1 MKDKKVFNVLKILN
15 DIADMKVICIE
26 DYARKLDVSIRTMY
40 RYLKDISDFFGIEMI
55 KRGSGCFQFVNFEK
69 VKEVLLNNDDFE
81 SFEKFANVINALNPK
96 LLKYFN
102 VDKVLLKKIVDN
114 ELFLIKSSPFEEIM
128 NFKLFNEIKKAI
140 KYSHYISVEYQKYD
154 ENSTKFK
161 NLRPYKIV
169 FAEGNWY
176 LVTHDNSE
184 LNGGVKFL
192 RLNFIK
198 DVKIYSRTFKKKKKI
213 LEFIENFQ
221 SLMSR
226 FDKPKFEVVVFVDN
240 EVERYFKVKKFLD
253 SQQIIKDTKEGL
265 ILKYLINDEKEILFL
280 AKDWLPHM
288 KIISPSYLQEKLEN
302 MIKESFCKNSKKD
315 KL

>member
-15 DIADMKVICIE
+15 DIADMKVICME
-26 DYARKLDVSIRTMY
+26 EYANRLDVSVRTMY
-40 RYLKDISDFFGIEMI
+40 RYLKDISDFFSIKMI
-55 KRGSGCFQFVNFEK
+55 KRGNGCFQFVNFEK
-69 VKEVLLNNDDFE
+69 VREVLLNNDDFE
-81 SFEKFANVINALNPK
+81 SFEKFANIINALNPK

-102 VDKVLLKKIVDN
+102 VDKDLLKEIVNND
-114 ELFLIKSSPFEEIM
+114 LFLIKTSPFEEIM

-154 ENSTKFK
+154 EIITKFK

-198 DVKIYSRTFKKKKKI
+198 NVKIYSRTFKKKKKI
-213 LEFIENFQ
+213 LEYLENFQ

-226 FDKPKFEVVVFVDN
+226 FDKPKFEVIVFVDN
-240 EVERYFKVKKFLD
+240 EVERYFKVKKLLD

-288 KIISPSYLQEKLEN
+288 KIISPSYLQDKLEE
-302 MIKESFCKNSKKD
+302 MINFNKNSK
-315 KL
+315 

>member
-15 DIADMKVICIE
+15 DIADMKVICVE
-26 DYARKLDVSIRTMY
+26 DYANRLDVSVRTMY
-40 RYLKDISDFFGIEMI
+40 RYLKDISDFFSIKMI
-55 KRGSGCFQFVNFEK
+55 KRSNGCFQFVNFEK
-69 VKEVLLNNDDFE
+69 VREVLLNNDDFE
-81 SFEKFANVINALNPK
+81 NFEKFANIINALNPK
-96 LLKYFN
+96 FLKYFN
-102 VDKVLLKKIVDN
+102 VDKDLLKEIVNND
-114 ELFLIKSSPFEEIM
+114 LFLIKTSPFEEIM

-140 KYSHYISVEYQKYD
+140 KYSHYISVEYQKYG
-154 ENSTKFK
+154 ESITKFK

-198 DVKIYSRTFKKKKKI
+198 NVKIYSRTFKKKKKI
-213 LEFIENFQ
+213 LEYLENFQ

-226 FDKPKFEVVVFVDN
+226 FDKPKFEVIVFVDN

-253 SQQIIKDTKEGL
+253 SQQIVKDTKEGL

-288 KIISPSYLQEKLEN
+288 KIISPSHL
-302 MIKESFCKNSKKD
+302 
-315 KL
+315 